1 MQNPKIESIS
11 RSQDRSRNR
20 AEDIRRDNDT
30 FVVPSITIYDIDY
43 AIYYFLKERI
53 QPQIVQNDQVLNVP
67 VIFANG
73 EKWAQIQRQGYLRDN
88 DKKIMVPLIS
98 IKRTNMVEDDRFAKL
113 RISKYKDSANS
124 LLFYPVTQ
132 KNNQHDIP
140 RENTNK
146 SYEMYVTAIPTNI
159 RVSYE
164 LVIWAETV
172 EHLNKI
178 VESIVPNDNVP
189 WGDVFQFVTKI
200 QDYSFDVT
208 NNIGEDRAAKCTIP
222 LLVDGMLQ
230 NEFDLKES
238 NVQKA
243 YTIKR
248 VVFQNE
254 LEQENIIVDYEPK
267 SIHPS
272 ETRLNKRAG
281 HSKL

>member
-11 RSQDRSRNR
+11 RSQDGSRNR

-124 LLFYPVTQ
+124 LIFYPVAQ
-132 KNNQHDIP
+132 KNNLHDIP

-272 ETRLNKRAG
+272 ETRLNKRSG

>member
-11 RSQDRSRNR
+11 RSQDGSRNR

>member
-11 RSQDRSRNR
+11 RSQDGSRNR

-73 EKWAQIQRQGYLRDN
+73 EKWAQIQRQGYLRDT

-124 LLFYPVTQ
+124 LIFYPVAQ
-132 KNNQHDIP
+132 KNNLHDIP

-272 ETRLNKRAG
+272 ETRLNKRSG

>member
-1 MQNPKIESIS
+1 MQNPKIDSIS
-11 RSQDRSRNR
+11 RSEDGSRNR

-30 FVVPSITIYDIDY
+30 FIVPSITIYDIDY
-43 AIYYFLKERI
+43 AIYYFLKEKI
-53 QPQIVQNDQVLNVP
+53 QPQVEQNGQVLNVP
-67 VIFANG
+67 IIFANG
-73 EKWAQIQRQGYLRDN
+73 EKWDQIQRQGYLRDDN
-88 DKKIMVPLIS
+88 RKIMVPLIS
-98 IKRTNMVEDDRFAKL
+98 IKRISMVEDDRFSKL

-124 LLFYPVTQ
+124 LIFYPATQ
-132 KNNQHDIP
+132 KNNAYDFP
-140 RENTNK
+140 RENNNK
-146 SYEMYVTAIPTNI
+146 SYEMYVSAIPTNV

-164 LVIWAETV
+164 LTVWAETV
-172 EHLNKI
+172 NHLNKI

-208 NNIGEDRAAKCTIP
+208 NNIGEDRAAKCVIP
-222 LLVDGMLQ
+222 LLVDGLLQ

-254 LEQENIIVDYEPK
+254 VEQDNIIVDYEPNRMNPPK
-267 SIHPS
+267 S
-272 ETRLNKRAG
+272 RLVNRSG
-281 HSKL
+281 HSKI